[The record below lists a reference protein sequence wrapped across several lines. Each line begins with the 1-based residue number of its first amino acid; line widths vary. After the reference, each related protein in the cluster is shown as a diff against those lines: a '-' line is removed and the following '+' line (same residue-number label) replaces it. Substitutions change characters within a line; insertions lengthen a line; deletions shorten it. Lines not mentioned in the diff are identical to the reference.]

1 MTGRG
6 RGFCAGYNSPGY
18 SNAGFGRGFGFRRRA
33 WPVNNREF
41 EENNRID

>member
-18 SNAGFGRGFGFRRRA
+18 SNAGFGRGLGFRRR
-33 WPVNNREF
+33 PVNNTGF
-41 EENNRID
+41 EENRRVE